1 MSVSTY
7 YCSTQGNQKIA
18 GTRFTVNDFKQKDN
32 ACDMVLI
39 DCNLAVLL
47 QCIENHFG
55 KQININSGYRS
66 PAYNAKV
73 GGAEHSYHIEGQA
86 ADISIS
92 DISLSEIARYADY
105 KLGQKGGVGVYTDLN
120 FVHVDTRGYP
130 SYWKYTGWRGTSYQG
145 SSADPPLNLNI
156 DNSFSG
162 GVLIGS
168 GQAAL
173 KPQREVV
180 IELPSGLGKTYT
192 YETWNR
198 EEYGYK
204 PWILDSNQKKLI
216 TLAESRGERRYDSE
230 GYGYV
235 GQRYAVAMTSTFGE
249 IGDYVDIYCVDG
261 RIIHGILGDE
271 KDQTTAHGTPAN
283 KWGHENGQVV
293 VEFMTN
299 WPADPVHLNPPG
311 NGGVTKVINLGNYF
325 EYPEYASGF
334 GGSYS
339 GTGSAAQSLPIT
351 KTVEKSRVGGNGV
364 VRKNPV
370 VGTMTPGGITELYIV
385 NHGGT
390 IYQPVVEGTITLKYY
405 RKGSPS
411 SIEFNVLKTKE
422 LDFKEGA
429 QVIFKSKDVNMFYG
443 YVFEKSRSKTGIIN
457 VKAYDQ
463 LRYFKNK
470 DCYVYSDKTAT
481 ELVQMIAEDYNLT
494 VLENQPE
501 TGYKIPLRV
510 EDNNTLFDIVQNAF
524 DLTLINTGELYVLYD
539 DFGTLTIRSPKSWIY
554 DYVLDEETAE
564 DFSYKTSIDN
574 NVATRIKLYYDNGS
588 TGERETYIHNNEE
601 KINEFGVLQYCEALQ
616 DGEDGVKNAETLS
629 ILYSDKIR
637 TLSAKNAIGNPH
649 IRAGCSIFVNLNLG
663 DIIQQHF
670 MVCETVTHKFS
681 NCKHFMDISLIGG
694 DFRE

>member
-18 GTRFTVNDFKQKDN
+18 GTRFTVNDFKQDG
-32 ACDMVLI
+32 CDKVLI

-55 KQININSGYRS
+55 KQIHINSGYRTA
-66 PAYNAKV
+66 AYNATLP
-73 GGAEHSYHIEGQA
+73 GAAKYSYHIEGQA
-86 ADISIS
+86 ADISLPGEE
-92 DISLSEIARYADY
+92 SLSPLYEIARYADY
-105 KLGQKGGVGVYTDLN
+105 KLGQKGGVGVYTGSK

-130 SYWKYTGWRGTSYQG
+130 SYWQYTGWRSTSYQG
-145 SSADPPLNLNI
+145 SSADPPLNLDI

-162 GVLIGS
+162 GVVTGS

-180 IELPSGLGKTYT
+180 IELPSGLGKY
-192 YETWNR
+192 YSYMNWNR
-198 EEYGYK
+198 TTDE
-204 PWILDSNQKKLI
+204 DSEQYRLREQ
-216 TLAESRGERRYDSE
+216 AERAGDKHCDSE
-230 GYGYV
+230 GYYYIGNRMV
-235 GQRYAVAMTSTFGE
+235 LAMTSTFGE

-261 RIIHGILGDE
+261 RIIHGILGEE
-271 KDQTTAHGTPAN
+271 KHQGAPVWWDDAPAN

-293 VEFMTN
+293 VEFVTN
-299 WPADPVHLNPPG
+299 WEDHLNPPG

-370 VGTMTPGGITELYIV
+370 VGTITPGGITELYIV

-601 KINEFGVLQYCEALQ
+601 KINEYGVLQYCEALQ
-616 DGEDGVKNAETLS
+616 DGEDGVKKAETLS
-629 ILYSDKIR
+629 LLYSDKIR

>member
-18 GTRFTVNDFKQKDN
+18 GTRFTVNDFKQDG
-32 ACDMVLI
+32 CDKVLI

-55 KQININSGYRS
+55 KQIHINSGYRTA
-66 PAYNAKV
+66 AYNATLP
-73 GGAEHSYHIEGQA
+73 GAAKYSYHIEGQA
-86 ADISIS
+86 ADISLPGEE
-92 DISLSEIARYADY
+92 SLSPLYEIARYADY
-105 KLGQKGGVGVYTDLN
+105 KLGQKGGVGVYTGSK

-130 SYWKYTGWRGTSYQG
+130 SYWQYTGWRSTSYQG
-145 SSADPPLNLNI
+145 SSADPPLNLDI

-162 GVLIGS
+162 GVVTGS

-180 IELPSGLGKTYT
+180 IELPSGLGKY
-192 YETWNR
+192 YSYMNWNR
-198 EEYGYK
+198 TTDE
-204 PWILDSNQKKLI
+204 DSEQYRLREQ
-216 TLAESRGERRYDSE
+216 AERAGDKHCDSE
-230 GYGYV
+230 GYYYIGNRMV
-235 GQRYAVAMTSTFGE
+235 LAMTSTFGE

-261 RIIHGILGDE
+261 RIIHGILGEE
-271 KDQTTAHGTPAN
+271 KHQGAPVWWDDAPAN

-293 VEFMTN
+293 VEFVTN
-299 WPADPVHLNPPG
+299 WEDHLNPPG

-601 KINEFGVLQYCEALQ
+601 KINEYGVLQYCEALQ
-616 DGEDGVKNAETLS
+616 DGEDGVKKAETLS
-629 ILYSDKIR
+629 LLYSDKIR